1 MIESQKNKKY
11 KVKTPSGYKDFAG
24 IRRTTKSSVVSITFK
39 DGTKLEC
46 SKDHRFI
53 VAGQEVLGKDVVEG
67 QLLAKGKEVLS
78 IAVNPNNN
86 LLYDL
91 IEVEGGSLYITD
103 DVVSHNCDFST
114 SGNTVI
120 HPEVLNWYRDNYM
133 QEPIEKRG
141 IDGNYWVWQI
151 PNYTRDYIV
160 VADVARGDG
169 SDFSAF
175 HVIDVESS
183 EQVAEYKGQLGTKE
197 YGNLLVSV
205 ATEYNDALLVV
216 ENANIGWA
224 AIQQIIERGYKNL
237 YYTPKDM
244 GLDAERY
251 LARGTDLHN
260 RKDQVAGFSMTSK
273 VRPLTISK
281 TELYMREKSC
291 IIRSRRLLDELG
303 VFVWRGGR
311 AEGQYGYNDDLVM
324 SFCIGLWVRDTA
336 LRLRQAGIELTK
348 RTLDHA
354 KSTAIYKSSNNN
366 NSWKMDVK
374 GNQEDISWL
383 L

>member
-1 MIESQKNKKY
+1 M
-11 KVKTPSGYKDFAG
+11 
-24 IRRTTKSSVVSITFK
+24 
-39 DGTKLEC
+39 
-46 SKDHRFI
+46 
-53 VAGQEVLGKDVVEG
+53 
-67 QLLAKGKEVLS
+67 
-78 IAVNPNNN
+78 
-86 LLYDL
+86 
-91 IEVEGGSLYITD
+91 
-103 DVVSHNCDFST
+103 
-114 SGNTVI
+114 
-120 HPEVLNWYRDNYM
+120 
-133 QEPIEKRG
+133 
-141 IDGNYWVWQI
+141 DGNFWVWQI
-151 PNYTRDYIV
+151 PNYTRDYLV

-175 HVIDVESS
+175 HVIDVENN
-183 EQVAEYKGQLGTKE
+183 EQIAEYKGQIGTKD
-197 YGNLLVSV
+197 YGNMLVSV
-205 ATEYNDALLVV
+205 ATEYNDALLVI

-224 AIQQIIERGYKNL
+224 TIQQVIERGYQNL
-237 YYTPKDM
+237 YYTPKDL
-244 GLDAERY
+244 GLDADRY
-251 LARGTDLHN
+251 LARGTDLHDKRN
-260 RKDQVAGFSMTSK
+260 QVAGFSMTSK

-291 IIRSRRLLDELG
+291 IVRSRRLLDELG

-366 NSWKMDVK
+366 NSWKMDTNN
-374 GNQEDISWL
+374 GDQEDISWL